1 MTNRAEQNKQ
11 ELIDRVAERVN
22 QRLEKDRAKLAEQ
35 FARLLYSNIPPDDIK
50 EESADNL
57 YGAALSLLN
66 FADQRKAGTAKV
78 RVYNPRIEEQGWR
91 SSHTIVEINTDDMPF
106 LVDSVTA
113 DLGVLASAG
122 CAQVPV
128 ARRPR
133 VATIGTGSEL
143 VPVDAQPHPGAIR
156 NSNNAALIGHPD
168 GRTAGGGGVRHPG
181 CHAPVQQQRAGPA
194 HRVPGGPGHRHRRIP
209 GGAAPAAP
217 G

>member
-22 QRLEKDRAKLAEQ
+22 QRLDKDRAKLAEQ

-106 LVDSVTA
+106 LVDSVTPNPSCMWRSPSSRPNGTTRSGTA
-113 DLGVLASAG
+113 W
-122 CAQVPV
+122 
-128 ARRPR
+128 RRSWPTCGWR
-133 VATIGTGSEL
+133 WPTGSRCAS
-143 VPVDAQPHPGAIR
+143 VA
-156 NSNNAALIGHPD
+156 
-168 GRTAGGGGVRHPG
+168 GR
-181 CHAPVQQQRAGPA
+181 
-194 HRVPGGPGHRHRRIP
+194 
-209 GGAAPAAP
+209 
-217 G
+217 